1 MSQAIGET
9 TVRHQRVGSLELFC
23 DLVFVVAIERLTHL
37 LHGDPGRGCIAATI
51 GLTMLVWFAWF
62 NVTALTNVRGGIGP
76 RGRPLM
82 FASMAGVGVLALGVE
97 PLIDGHPWLF
107 AVGYVIARTAV
118 WPLWGSGRRG
128 AGAMR
133 PLLWV
138 PGVSAL
144 WLLTPLVPEH
154 LLGWALAALAFLE
167 MSLLL
172 LRPDGKESDA
182 PRLSGPHLVERI
194 GLFVMIVL
202 GESVVQI
209 VDSLDTERT
218 AMTWLTAACS
228 AHLHPGSLTCLCLGM
243 ILVHV
248 GTQSLTRQAFAT
260 NLGLKPRR
268 RPQTAAERAQ
278 VRREPAAARE
288 ERARDATGAPHDPQG
303 TWHAILGGLTQLATY
318 LVPVVVI
325 WWLGGHWAPWIV
337 ITLLFLYISAA
348 IWVQGYGERRITA
361 YVETMRAGE
370 VAGGTGTVGGD
381 VAGAAGAST
390 ADDATNGRAE

>member
-1 MSQAIGET
+1 
-9 TVRHQRVGSLELFC
+9 
-23 DLVFVVAIERLTHL
+23 
-37 LHGDPGRGCIAATI
+37 
-51 GLTMLVWFAWF
+51 MLVWFAWF

-118 WPLWGSGRRG
+118 WPLWWSGRRG
-128 AGAMR
+128 VGAMR
-133 PLLWV
+133 PLLWG
-138 PGVSAL
+138 PGVSTL

-278 VRREPAAARE
+278 MRREQAAARE
-288 ERARDATGAPHDPQG
+288 KRARDATGAPHDPQG

-361 YVETMRAGE
+361 HVETMRAGE
-370 VAGGTGTVGGD
+370 VAGGTGTVGED

-390 ADDATNGRAE
+390 ADDVTNGLAE